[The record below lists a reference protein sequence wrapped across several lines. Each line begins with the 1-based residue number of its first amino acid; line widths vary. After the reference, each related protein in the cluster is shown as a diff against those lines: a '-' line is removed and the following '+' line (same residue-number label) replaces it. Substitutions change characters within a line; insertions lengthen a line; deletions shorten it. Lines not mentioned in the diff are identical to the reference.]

1 MQSFLSSPSI
11 RGIFGYDRYFV
22 LSTFN
27 KSIYKFRKVHLRKTY
42 KGISGL
48 PLTSPVTNL
57 SLGTVV
63 AGTGDGSI
71 CAPVVS

>member
-1 MQSFLSSPSI
+1 M
-11 RGIFGYDRYFV
+11 FGCDRYFL

-27 KSIYKFRKVHLRKTY
+27 KSINKFRKVHLRKNY

-57 SLGTVV
+57 SLETVV